1 MQNFQVLPVT
11 TFQNKMFSHLSTVF
25 SHVYYARLPNP
36 FGRNVALGTIEIIH
50 RAHVISDCII
60 LSLLIS

>member
-1 MQNFQVLPVT
+1 MVLPVT
-11 TFQNKMFSHLSTVF
+11 TFQNKLFSHLSSL

-36 FGRNVALGTIEIIH
+36 VGRNVALGTIEIIH
-50 RAHVISDCII
+50 RAHVRPSDCII